1 MGIGKADWGTQGLTW
16 KAAEEVGTA
25 ERTVVRIGTAGQLET
40 VDQIVGKTEM
50 AEAEQLELVD
60 QTVEQIEMAEKV
72 AEESGLGWPEAIAAV
87 LAGLK
92 ETVVGQLGL
101 SQGMV
106 EQIGMEAVGKPGL
119 RLGRRKLAAKT
130 AEVFQPGRGT
140 VERQLPGWGIVVVPG
155 SGTVAV

>member
-1 MGIGKADWGTQGLTW
+1 
-16 KAAEEVGTA
+16 
-25 ERTVVRIGTAGQLET
+25 
-40 VDQIVGKTEM
+40 M

-72 AEESGLGWPEAIAAV
+72 AEESGLGWPEAIAV
-87 LAGLK
+87 VIAGLE

-106 EQIGMEAVGKPGL
+106 GQIGMEAVGKPGL

-130 AEVFQPGRGT
+130 AEVIQPGRGT
-140 VERQLPGWGIVVVPG
+140 VERQLPCWGIAVVPG

>member
-72 AEESGLGWPEAIAAV
+72 AEESGLGWPEAIA
-87 LAGLK
+87 GLK

-119 RLGRRKLAAKT
+119 TLGRRKLAAKT